1 MICLHRRREWEQCTV
16 LNDRFLMRRDSTTTT
31 TTTMTRDEDMS
42 EMWAYEEPEATDCGI
57 QGELLAR
64 PVVLLPR
71 FAAVAI
77 DGVWARASSI
87 SAEL

>member
-1 MICLHRRREWEQCTV
+1 
-16 LNDRFLMRRDSTTTT
+16 
-31 TTTMTRDEDMS
+31 MTRDEDMS
-42 EMWAYEEPEATDCGI
+42 EIWACKEPEATDCGT
-57 QGELLAR
+57 QGGLHAW
-64 PVVLLPR
+64 PVVLLPTGR

>member
-1 MICLHRRREWEQCTV
+1 
-16 LNDRFLMRRDSTTTT
+16 
-31 TTTMTRDEDMS
+31 MTRDEDMS
-42 EMWAYEEPEATDCGI
+42 EMWACEEPEATDCGI

-71 FAAVAI
+71 FAAVVI
-77 DGVWARASSI
+77 DGVWARASLI

>member
-1 MICLHRRREWEQCTV
+1 
-16 LNDRFLMRRDSTTTT
+16 
-31 TTTMTRDEDMS
+31 MTRDEDMS
-42 EMWAYEEPEATDCGI
+42 EMRACEEPKVPDYGT
-57 QGELLAR
+57 QGELHAW

-71 FAAVAI
+71 FAAVVI

>member
-1 MICLHRRREWEQCTV
+1 M
-16 LNDRFLMRRDSTTTT
+16 TTTM
-31 TTTMTRDEDMS
+31 TMTRDEDMS
-42 EMWAYEEPEATDCGI
+42 EIWAYEEPEATDCGT
-57 QGELLAR
+57 QGELHAW

>member
-1 MICLHRRREWEQCTV
+1 
-16 LNDRFLMRRDSTTTT
+16 
-31 TTTMTRDEDMS
+31 MS

-71 FAAVAI
+71 FAAVVI